1 RLGWTRWCVF
11 HRRQLWFLLQMALI
25 SGKEDSAV
33 ADENILREGV
43 GECLLMATD
52 IIQQIEPSNPIGD
65 GPEEANKWM
74 ATNAIPALDGKDRLE
89 IMARAQCFWFD
100 LPGED
105 RVKAKFSEMGV
116 KSFDTAFADKY
127 NLTLRDFFLVLF
139 TLYIHFY
146 VHTEETGTPLLT
158 EERVYLWPTFG
169 EETVRR
175 ALALISQTPD
185 ELALKLFSTP
195 RQNWATDYTPLRGT
209 PVLQVFDGRHACP
222 DLGLLHR
229 CLTDK
234 IYFLLQDAYPDKA
247 FGQLF
252 GYVFEAYIN
261 RLVRRFA
268 YDGDVLIRQFYPA
281 PYFRGTDQEAGDAIL
296 RWERTALVMEYKS
309 RLLPTR

>member
-1 RLGWTRWCVF
+1 MFGVYYGYGDITGRHSTPADLTQALAKYRRSDVIRWITAVAAWVARDGGLEPGNQLALADRMLSESNRKGVRETVRRLGWTRWCVF

-127 NLTLRDFFLVLF
+127 NLTLR
-139 TLYIHFY
+139 
-146 VHTEETGTPLLT
+146 
-158 EERVYLWPTFG
+158 
-169 EETVRR
+169 
-175 ALALISQTPD
+175 
-185 ELALKLFSTP
+185 
-195 RQNWATDYTPLRGT
+195 
-209 PVLQVFDGRHACP
+209 
-222 DLGLLHR
+222 
-229 CLTDK
+229 
-234 IYFLLQDAYPDKA
+234 
-247 FGQLF
+247 
-252 GYVFEAYIN
+252 
-261 RLVRRFA
+261 
-268 YDGDVLIRQFYPA
+268 
-281 PYFRGTDQEAGDAIL
+281 
-296 RWERTALVMEYKS
+296 
-309 RLLPTR
+309 